1 MSLIL
6 NDVREALRTLRK
18 QPRFLAIAS
27 LTLALGI
34 GGVTAIFSVVNGVL
48 LKPLPHPHSDR
59 LVTIGSSAPG
69 LGYDRFPLSPDLFL
83 FYQRNNAT
91 FEDMAIFQRR
101 RANLTQTGAP
111 EVVDLALTT
120 YGYFPTLG
128 AGFPHGRSYTA
139 KEDVA
144 DAPRVVVMS
153 HRLWTRKYAS
163 DPSIVGRTIPVDG
176 EPTEV
181 IGVAPAW
188 LDQPQSP
195 DLWMPARFNPASPP
209 TGNFGW
215 SGIGRVKPS
224 VTPERAVSD
233 LAPLVAR
240 AMQEYI
246 KSDNYRAFL
255 KEGNYRPVVRSMKE
269 DITGNVRE
277 PLWILLGTVGI
288 VLLVAC
294 GNVANLCLIRAEAR
308 QRELAVRLALGGSRS
323 GLIRKLLVE
332 ALVLSAI
339 GGAIGV
345 GLAAVTMPLLLSLA
359 PSSIPRLDQVQL
371 DPIVLAVAIGAAAVS
386 AIIFGLVPAIR
397 YTRSGVLGA
406 LRHGGRS
413 ATDHPGRH
421 RGRNSLVV
429 AQTAMALMLLV
440 GSGLLARSFARLM
453 GTELGFTPQ
462 NVLTFRVGLP
472 VPTYPK
478 PADLARFGER
488 LVDRLRQIPTVEAA
502 GATTE
507 LPMTSPSGTAFEFR
521 GRPTEPGRLPPM
533 VQYQTV
539 TPGYF
544 NAMRTPLLRGRDF
557 NSSDLREGVRTAIIN
572 QVVADQYWPGQDPIG
587 KELRQFNG
595 DPKSQQEWSM
605 VIGVAK
611 PIRQGG
617 LRDQLRPIVYFPLN
631 VGDGNSPRA
640 MNYVIRGPQ
649 ADAQADA
656 IRQAVW
662 SIDPDLP
669 LAAVQTMTTIVEQSV
684 VQFSFTM
691 LTLGIAA
698 GIALVLG
705 AVGLYGVLSYAVS
718 LRTREIGVRMAL
730 GAPPARVMRSVV
742 TSGVTIAGL
751 GLVLGLAGAAG
762 LTRFLRG
769 MLYET
774 KPLDVATFAAMAG
787 LLLLVALVASY
798 LPARRAASVSPVEAM
813 REEY

>member
-1 MSLIL
+1 MHLIL
-6 NDVREALRTLRK
+6 NDVREALRALRK
-18 QPRFLAIAS
+18 QPRFFIIAS

-48 LKPLPHPHSDR
+48 LKPLPHPHADR
-59 LVTIGSSAPG
+59 LVTIASTAPG

-83 FYQRNNAT
+83 FYRRNNVT

-111 EVVDLALTT
+111 EVVELAITT
-120 YGYFPTLG
+120 HGYFPTLG
-128 AGFPHGRSYTA
+128 ASFAHGRTYTA
-139 KEDVA
+139 KEDTSE
-144 DAPRVVVMS
+144 APRVVVMS

-163 DPSIVGRTIPVDG
+163 DPSVIGRTIPVDG

-181 IGVAPAW
+181 IGVAPQW

-195 DLWMPARFNPASPP
+195 DLWMPARFNPANPP
-209 TGNFGW
+209 TGAFGFN
-215 SGIGRVKPS
+215 GIGRLKPS

-233 LAPLVAR
+233 LAPLVGR

-255 KEGNYRPVVRSMKE
+255 KEGNYRPLVRSMKE

-277 PLWILLGTVGI
+277 PLWILLGTVAM

-323 GLIRKLLVE
+323 GLVRKLLVE

-339 GGAIGV
+339 GGIVGV
-345 GLAAVTMPLLLSLA
+345 ALAAVALPLLLSVA
-359 PSSIPRLDQVQL
+359 PSTIPRLDQVQL
-371 DPIVLAVAIGAAAVS
+371 DPVVLAVAIGSAVVS
-386 AIIFGLVPAIR
+386 AIVFGLVPAVR

-421 RGRNSLVV
+421 RGRNLLVV
-429 AQTAMALMLLV
+429 AQTAMALVLLV
-440 GSGLLARSFARLM
+440 GSGLLARSFAKLM
-453 GTELGFTPQ
+453 ATEMGFNPQ
-462 NVLTFRVGLP
+462 NVLTFRIGLP
-472 VPTYPK
+472 VPGYPK
-478 PADLARFGER
+478 PPEIARFGHRLVER
-488 LVDRLRQIPTVEAA
+488 LSQIPSIEAA
-502 GATTE
+502 GAITE
-507 LPMTSPSGTAFEFR
+507 LPMTTPSGTAFEFR
-521 GRPTEPGRLPPM
+521 GRPTEPGRLPPI
-533 VQYQTV
+533 VPYQTV

-544 NAMRTPLLRGRDF
+544 AAMRVPLLRGRDF
-557 NSSDLREGVRTAIIN
+557 NSSDLREGVRTVIIN

-595 DPKSQQEWSM
+595 DPKTQQIWST
-605 VIGVAK
+605 VVGVVK
-611 PIRQGG
+611 PVRQGG

-631 VGDGNSPRA
+631 EGDENTPRA
-640 MNYVIRGPQ
+640 FSYVIRGPQ
-649 ADAQADA
+649 AEGQADA

-669 LAAVQTMTTIVEQSV
+669 LAAVQTMGTIVEQSV

-730 GAPPARVMRSVV
+730 GAPPAQVMRSVV
-742 TSGVTIAGL
+742 RSGITIASL
-751 GLVLGLAGAAG
+751 GLILGLAGAAG
-762 LTRFLRG
+762 VTRFLRG
-769 MLYET
+769 LLHET
-774 KPLDVATFAAMAG
+774 APLDVATFAGMAA
-787 LLLLVALVASY
+787 LLLVVALVASY
-798 LPARRAASVSPVEAM
+798 LPARRAASVSPLEAM